1 MSYGAQICFKTIKA
15 DQLFTFFK
23 EIKTECT
30 AKFKEIAKD
39 CFIYLPTLS
48 SHYKNLD
55 EFTQEGI
62 NRSWMKE
69 KIFTFRYFYL
79 PEYEL
84 LGMFSIPRETE
95 KLFDTTIYFQN
106 STDQNYDW
114 EVWNG
119 IEEFEIS
126 ANKWQLID
134 KEIIYKKYLSRDFA
148 TEVPIEDFDDDY
160 YRKTFCYEEIWD
172 KIRRFLDD
180 EKEIVYLSLYGGYET
195 FEAMKFVKYCEDFYN
210 DWRQSLNETAS
221 AEGAKV

>member
-1 MSYGAQICFKTIKA
+1 
-15 DQLFTFFK
+15 
-23 EIKTECT
+23 
-30 AKFKEIAKD
+30 
-39 CFIYLPTLS
+39 LPTLS

-210 DWRQSLNETAS
+210 DWRRSLNETAS